1 MALSL
6 LLDAAANASQAD
18 MSPHENEI
26 QFMAPY
32 SFQPSNGPIPHPLFS
47 AVSAIE
53 NNGGVV
59 TQAGLGKGGLV
70 PTGPEAPR
78 KIGNWIEGVER
89 NKHGKIV
96 RTCGINGCTFKAAYT
111 TQMRNHKASKHNI
124 DVRWFRCQEA
134 GCDYKAKYAGH
145 VKRHK
150 QSAHNIN
157 VVWHHC
163 KEDDCA
169 YKAKDAG
176 NLKKHKQLVHDI
188 NVRWYYCGEPGTK
201 KGTICDFKSK
211 QAGHIKRHK
220 QYVHDIDVQ
229 WHYCLVDGCEYK
241 AKLPRNLKRH
251 KQDRHN
257 IDVKWR
263 FCDVKGCE
271 YKAKQPGNLKQH
283 RQRIHNITT
292 PSKPAAALKS
302 EGGNEGLEDSDDDDE
317 LGEEEEDFYGLNEER
332 CIVVEDYTG
341 TAVEAEAEM

>member
-1 MALSL
+1 MALAL
-6 LLDAAANASQAD
+6 LLDAAELQ
-18 MSPHENEI
+18 
-26 QFMAPY
+26 
-32 SFQPSNGPIPHPLFS
+32 
-47 AVSAIE
+47 
-53 NNGGVV
+53 
-59 TQAGLGKGGLV
+59 TQATDEQNCIKPSGGEAPDNLALGD
-70 PTGPEAPR
+70 PTGWPPSSNYGTRGGDRELDKSDHVEEGGPTTTAQPK

-96 RTCGINGCTFKAAYT
+96 RTCGIDNCTFKAAYT

-124 DVRWFRCQEA
+124 DVRWYRCQED

-163 KEDDCA
+163 KEDDCE
-169 YKAKDAG
+169 YRAKDAG

-263 FCDVKGCE
+263 FCDVEGCE

-283 RQRIHNITT
+283 KERIHNI
-292 PSKPAAALKS
+292 
-302 EGGNEGLEDSDDDDE
+302 
-317 LGEEEEDFYGLNEER
+317 
-332 CIVVEDYTG
+332 V
-341 TAVEAEAEM
+341 AEARPPPHSNQKNLTN